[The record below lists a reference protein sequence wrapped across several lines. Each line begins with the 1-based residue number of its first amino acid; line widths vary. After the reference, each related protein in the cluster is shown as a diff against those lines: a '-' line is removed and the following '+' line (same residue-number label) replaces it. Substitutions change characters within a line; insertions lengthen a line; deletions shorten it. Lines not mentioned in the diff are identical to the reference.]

1 MERGAQRYRLK
12 KSQLKNL
19 ELYLFMGMFRAS
31 SLGDRSQVVPRNC
44 SKEVEE
50 RVRLYRSLQQR
61 EAGALNIRGYFN

>member
-1 MERGAQRYRLK
+1 
-12 KSQLKNL
+12 
-19 ELYLFMGMFRAS
+19 MGMFRAS
-31 SLGDRSQVVPRNC
+31 SLGGRSQVVPRNC